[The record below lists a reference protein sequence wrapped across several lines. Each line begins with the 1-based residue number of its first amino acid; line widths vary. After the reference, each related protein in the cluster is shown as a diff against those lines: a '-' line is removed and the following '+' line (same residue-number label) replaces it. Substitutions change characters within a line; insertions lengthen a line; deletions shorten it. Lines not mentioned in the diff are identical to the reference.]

1 MPPRSAVTVLRPRAL
16 IEVLAA
22 GEVQFVI
29 VGGIAAAMHGI
40 PNETPDLDILCPRG
54 AGNDRLLLRVLSSL
68 GARIKGAVETAPPLS
83 PALLQERIVT
93 FSTDAGELDVI
104 FEATGGFTFED
115 LKPSAIEV
123 KVGDARVRLV
133 SAAHLAAMKRATN
146 RPKDQ
151 ETVRRLEGLEAL
163 DSADASPLPAD
174 PSTPQINPDDWVRE
188 SPPPRPPRP

>member
-1 MPPRSAVTVLRPRAL
+1 L

-22 GEVQFVI
+22 AEVQFVI

-54 AGNDRLLLRVLSSL
+54 AANDRLLLRALSSL
-68 GARIKGAVETAPPLS
+68 GARLKGAVETAPPLS
-83 PALLQERIVT
+83 SALLQERIVT
-93 FSTDAGELDVI
+93 FSTDAGELDVV

-151 ETVRRLEGLEAL
+151 QTLRRLEGLEAL

-174 PSTPQINPDDWVRE
+174 PSTPQINPDDWVRG

>member
-174 PSTPQINPDDWVRE
+174 PSTPQINPDDWVRG

>member
-174 PSTPQINPDDWVRE
+174 APTPQINPDDWLPE
-188 SPPPRPPRP
+188 SRSPRPPRP